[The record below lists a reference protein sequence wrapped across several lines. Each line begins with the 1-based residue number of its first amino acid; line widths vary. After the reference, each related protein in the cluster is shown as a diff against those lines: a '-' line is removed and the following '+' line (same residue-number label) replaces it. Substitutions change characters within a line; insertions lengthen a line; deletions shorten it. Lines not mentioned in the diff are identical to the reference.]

1 MAMKRRKFLQNMLI
15 AGSTVFA
22 IGVALAK
29 AVVPRRFLRAKPVS
43 KYPGRLKTFENIT
56 SQAKWSG

>member
-1 MAMKRRKFLQNMLI
+1 MLI

-22 IGVALAK
+22 IGLALVK
-29 AVVPRRFLRAKPVS
+29 VVVPRRFLRAKPMT
-43 KYPGRLKTFENIT
+43 KYPGRLKPIDNVL